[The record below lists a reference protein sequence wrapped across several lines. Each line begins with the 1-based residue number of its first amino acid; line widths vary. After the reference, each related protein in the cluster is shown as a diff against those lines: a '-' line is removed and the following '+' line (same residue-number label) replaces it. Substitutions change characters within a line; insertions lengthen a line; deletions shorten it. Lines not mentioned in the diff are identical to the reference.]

1 MSRPRL
7 RFVPWVW
14 LTTPDPAPGFTRT
27 KLLKILARTLL
38 FVVVVTILQAI
49 VYAVGLGAYLKTW
62 WGTLL
67 LISVVYIP
75 FFRLMSLDTVAPRPA
90 PGAVKP
96 GQRPTAA
103 QASQSRIAKRAEK
116 NRFAGIKKG
125 PPKNMGGRR

>member
-1 MSRPRL
+1 VSRPRF
-7 RFVPWVW
+7 RFLPWVW

-38 FVVVVTILQAI
+38 FVVVVTLLQALVI
-49 VYAVGLGAYLKTW
+49 AVGLGDYLKTW

-67 LISVVYIP
+67 LIAVVYIP
-75 FFRLMSLDTVAPRPA
+75 FFRLMTLDTVAPRPA
-90 PGAVKP
+90 PVRP
-96 GQRPTAA
+96 GQRPTAS
-103 QASQSRIAKRAEK
+103 QASQARIAKRAEK